1 MNLSRQIIKRARE
14 KGLFSSCVRTPC
26 GKRLWSFHLDADDI
40 IYVPQFDTYR
50 PREAVIDDIPEY
62 KALWFLD
69 AYDME
74 LYNGLLSKNIDNIKW
89 MWTG

>member
-1 MNLSRQIIKRARE
+1 MEFSPRCSIIR
-14 KGLFSSCVRTPC
+14 
-26 GKRLWSFHLDADDI
+26 
-40 IYVPQFDTYR
+40 VPQFDIYR
-50 PREAVIDDIPEY
+50 PREAVIDDIPED

-74 LYNGLLSKNIDNIKW
+74 LYNGLFSKNIDNIKW